1 MCTVV
6 ILLRPG
12 HAWPVLI
19 AANRD
24 EMLSRPWQP
33 PAAHWPDRPGVVAG
47 LDELA
52 GGSWLGINREGV
64 LAGVLNRR
72 GSLGPAEGRRSRG
85 ELVLEALDHA
95 DADRAAEALTGLDTR
110 AYRTFNMVVLDNSRA
125 FWLRNLGEEGPG
137 ESSSS
142 PSPPAI
148 PLSPRMTA
156 TTARAPASARTC
168 RASSAQPSPTPS
180 VASGRPGR
188 RSSRAGGKTPRRTA
202 ARTPTSTPCA
212 W

>member
-64 LAGVLNRR
+64 LAGILNRR
-72 GSLGPAEGRRSRG
+72 GSLGPAGDGAAAASSCSR
-85 ELVLEALDHA
+85 
-95 DADRAAEALTGLDTR
+95 
-110 AYRTFNMVVLDNSRA
+110 
-125 FWLRNLGEEGPG
+125 
-137 ESSSS
+137 
-142 PSPPAI
+142 PSTM
-148 PLSPRMTA
+148 RMP
-156 TTARAPASARTC
+156 TARQKP
-168 RASSAQPSPTPS
+168 
-180 VASGRPGR
+180 
-188 RSSRAGGKTPRRTA
+188 
-202 ARTPTSTPCA
+202 
-212 W
+212 